1 MGNAAGGLWK
11 TPLISLRAD
20 TCRYTQIS
28 VWIKPPFW
36 PGEWLFLS
44 NLSNPSGPGSIAT
57 ICSFYRSTSAQ
68 STGQRMVSIA
78 TFDPRSFTKQVCL
91 GRWSWQLGLGWEH
104 GLKIYYS
111 NMLRFLSG
119 VAYTADLISFF
130 LAPVYFHCKLV
141 YCNFNVLT
149 ELIS

>member
-36 PGEWLFLS
+36 LGERLFLS

-78 TFDPRSFTKQVCL
+78 TLDPRSFTKQVCL
-91 GRWSWQLGLGWEH
+91 GRWSWRLGLGWEH
-104 GLKIYYS
+104 VCVDSKICYS
-111 NMLRFLSG
+111 NTLHFLSG
-119 VAYTADLISFF
+119 FVYTADLICGLYSFF
-130 LAPVYFHCKLV
+130 FFWHLFAFTV
-141 YCNFNVLT
+141 N
-149 ELIS
+149 